1 MVGGNVGGI
10 RLQIEDG
17 RSGYLVNSAAEAGER
32 IARLLAEPDL
42 RAEIGRNAKERV
54 RQRFLMPRLLRDY
67 LEGGAVRPAPGPF
80 PQRNALIY
88 PLPERNTAAFRIWAR
103 AGRCRHK
110 AHCAAIMTGR
120 QRGREGRQDVR
131 PPTPMP
137 KPSRPQPSRRPPAG
151 SNRGTAKMPR
161 ATILVMIDGLD
172 PEYLD
177 ACPAPNLR
185 RFAEQGFRAH
195 GGGMMPS
202 VTNVNNASMVTGHY
216 PAQHGIVSNYWRDR
230 QAGIEQ
236 YVESGEFICSDTIFA
251 QCRRQG
257 GRSLLAASKDK
268 LRRLLGDDVHLAF
281 SAEQPTPAGRC
292 RRRRTAAHL
301 LAGSQWLDD
310 RRRPRRLAAGA
321 LRPGVY
327 RHHRLRHAYLRAAT
341 SRIGAPYRHS
351 GRRPGAAGGRPARCA
366 DSDYRRPR
374 YVGQTPYAASA
385 GHPGGAGHWRPG
397 RFPSSKT
404 AMWRII
410 TTWGGCI
417 YVHLDDPAAVDD
429 ALGALRAADGVE
441 EAMPRGEAAARMSL
455 MGARLGDILVTGA
468 ADVVFGDPTEVTLPP
483 GLRSHGSRHET
494 QVPIIGYGGDFGG
507 FAFRE
512 TATWDA
518 MSASGCSPR
527 ARRPFTSV
535 SCLPQPLR

>member
-1 MVGGNVGGI
+1 
-10 RLQIEDG
+10 
-17 RSGYLVNSAAEAGER
+17 
-32 IARLLAEPDL
+32 
-42 RAEIGRNAKERV
+42 
-54 RQRFLMPRLLRDY
+54 
-67 LEGGAVRPAPGPF
+67 
-80 PQRNALIY
+80 
-88 PLPERNTAAFRIWAR
+88 
-103 AGRCRHK
+103 
-110 AHCAAIMTGR
+110 
-120 QRGREGRQDVR
+120 
-131 PPTPMP
+131 
-137 KPSRPQPSRRPPAG
+137 
-151 SNRGTAKMPR
+151 MPR

-251 QCRRQG
+251 QCRRRG

-268 LRRLLGDDVHLAF
+268 LRGLLGDDAHLAF
-281 SAEQPTPAGRC
+281 SSEQPTPAAVADAGDPPHIYSLEVNGW
-292 RRRRTAAHL
+292 TIDAA
-301 LAGSQWLDD
+301 
-310 RRRPRRLAAGA
+310 
-321 LRPGVY
+321 
-327 RHHRLRHAYLRAAT
+327 RAALQREHYDLAFIAT
-341 SRIGAPYRHS
+341 TDYAMHTYGPQHPESARHIAILDAALGRLVDDLPDVQILITADHGMSDKRRMLHLPAILAEHGIGAQAVPVIK
-351 GRRPGAAGGRPARCA
+351 
-366 DSDYRRPR
+366 DR
-374 YVGQTPYAASA
+374 YVAHHYNL
-385 GHPGGAGHWRPG
+385 
-397 RFPSSKT
+397 
-404 AMWRII
+404 
-410 TTWGGCI
+410 GGCI

-468 ADVVFGDPTEVTLPP
+468 ADVVFGDPAEVTLPP

-512 TATWDA
+512 NRDL
-518 MSASGCSPR
+518 GR
-527 ARRPFTSV
+527 YV
-535 SCLPQPLR
+535 SQRVFA

>member
-1 MVGGNVGGI
+1 
-10 RLQIEDG
+10 
-17 RSGYLVNSAAEAGER
+17 
-32 IARLLAEPDL
+32 
-42 RAEIGRNAKERV
+42 
-54 RQRFLMPRLLRDY
+54 
-67 LEGGAVRPAPGPF
+67 
-80 PQRNALIY
+80 
-88 PLPERNTAAFRIWAR
+88 
-103 AGRCRHK
+103 
-110 AHCAAIMTGR
+110 
-120 QRGREGRQDVR
+120 
-131 PPTPMP
+131 
-137 KPSRPQPSRRPPAG
+137 
-151 SNRGTAKMPR
+151 MPR

-202 VTNVNNASMVTGHY
+202 FTNVNNASMVTGHY

-251 QCRRQG
+251 QCRRRG

-268 LRRLLGDDVHLAF
+268 LRGLLGDDAHLAF
-281 SAEQPTPAGRC
+281 SSEQPTPAAIADAGDPP
-292 RRRRTAAHL
+292 HIYS
-301 LAGSQWLDD
+301 AGSQRLDD

-327 RHHRLRHAYLRAAT
+327 RHHRLRHAYLRAAA

-351 GRRPGAAGGRPARCA
+351 GRRPGAAGGRPAGCP

-385 GHPGGAGHWRPG
+385 GHFWRSMASAPR

-410 TTWGGCI
+410 TTWGAASMCI
-417 YVHLDDPAAVDD
+417 WTTRRRLTTPWARC
-429 ALGALRAADGVE
+429 GPPTALRKRCRAGK
-441 EAMPRGEAAARMSL
+441 
-455 MGARLGDILVTGA
+455 
-468 ADVVFGDPTEVTLPP
+468 PP
-483 GLRSHGSRHET
+483 PVCR
-494 QVPIIGYGGDFGG
+494 
-507 FAFRE
+507 
-512 TATWDA
+512 
-518 MSASGCSPR
+518 
-527 ARRPFTSV
+527 
-535 SCLPQPLR
+535 